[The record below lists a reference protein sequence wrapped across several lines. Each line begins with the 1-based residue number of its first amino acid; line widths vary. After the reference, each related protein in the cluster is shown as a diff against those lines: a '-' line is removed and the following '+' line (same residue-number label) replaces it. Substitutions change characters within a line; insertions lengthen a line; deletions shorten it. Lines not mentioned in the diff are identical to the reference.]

1 MKTGKAS
8 EAVLD
13 RSVLRPLH
21 KVQAAG
27 AQTAFGEDCAFWQ
40 NQCCASVSGTV
51 GGTFDRT
58 PEMMLENA
66 VCGLAVSG
74 ARAEY
79 AMISVVFPAEWDEKE
94 LKRLMNGLSQA
105 AGRLEISIAGGHT
118 EISDAVT
125 RPVLT
130 LTVSGSRMTEKSV
143 FDGRTAA
150 LRPGQDLVMA
160 GYAGLAGTVVLALA
174 GEERLKKRYPFTL
187 MEAARAFDVCD
198 AIREAARAC
207 IHFGVSAMHDV
218 SQGGVFGALW
228 EMAECAGVGLEVG
241 LKKIP
246 IRQETIEITEF
257 FDCNPYQLYGQGA
270 LLAGTDRGDA
280 LVTELQNRGIRA
292 AVIGRTT
299 SENGRLIRNGE
310 EVRYL
315 DRPAQDELWR
325 LSR

>member
-1 MKTGKAS
+1 
-8 EAVLD
+8 
-13 RSVLRPLH
+13 
-21 KVQAAG
+21 
-27 AQTAFGEDCAFWQ
+27 
-40 NQCCASVSGTV
+40 
-51 GGTFDRT
+51 
-58 PEMMLENA
+58 
-66 VCGLAVSG
+66 
-74 ARAEY
+74 
-79 AMISVVFPAEWDEKE
+79 
-94 LKRLMNGLSQA
+94 
-105 AGRLEISIAGGHT
+105 
-118 EISDAVT
+118 
-125 RPVLT
+125 
-130 LTVSGSRMTEKSV
+130 
-143 FDGRTAA
+143 
-150 LRPGQDLVMA
+150 
-160 GYAGLAGTVVLALA
+160 
-174 GEERLKKRYPFTL
+174 

-218 SQGGVFGALW
+218 SQGGVVGALW